1 MTVPLERVYATIP
14 YKLICA
20 KHNGLIKVITGMSR
34 YGRSYLL
41 FTLFKQHLRSSG
53 VAADHIIEIAFDSFE
68 SKKFRDLEV
77 LYPHVKAQI
86 ADDQMYYILLCLSSE
101 CYGMDI
107 MDKVPQMTDGRV
119 KVGSGTLYN
128 LLEQFLDAD
137 MIKETKAEGR
147 RRCYILTDKGRELLD
162 NEYKRLNSL
171 VSDYQRLMGKEDT
184 Q

>member
-1 MTVPLERVYATIP
+1 VPRT
-14 YKLICA
+14 K
-20 KHNGLIKVITGMSR
+20 
-34 YGRSYLL
+34 
-41 FTLFKQHLRSSG
+41 FQTLT
-53 VAADHIIEIAFDSFE
+53 E
-68 SKKFRDLEV
+68 
-77 LYPHVKAQI
+77 
-86 ADDQMYYILLCLSSE
+86 QMYYILLCLSSE

-128 LLEQFLDAD
+128 LLEQFLNAD

-171 VSDYQRLMGKEDT
+171 VSDYHRYLVKEDAE
-184 Q
+184 

>member
-1 MTVPLERVYATIP
+1 MPR
-14 YKLICA
+14 A
-20 KHNGLIKVITGMSR
+20 K
-34 YGRSYLL
+34 
-41 FTLFKQHLRSSG
+41 FQTLTEH
-53 VAADHIIEIAFDSFE
+53 
-68 SKKFRDLEV
+68 
-77 LYPHVKAQI
+77 
-86 ADDQMYYILLCLSSE
+86 MYYILLCLSSE